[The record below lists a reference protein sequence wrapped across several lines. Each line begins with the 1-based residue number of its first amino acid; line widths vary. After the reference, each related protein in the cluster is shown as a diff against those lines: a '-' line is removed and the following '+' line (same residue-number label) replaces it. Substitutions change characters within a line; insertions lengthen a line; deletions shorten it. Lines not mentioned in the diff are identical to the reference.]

1 MARDEDEGEN
11 GRVSYRIQA
20 GNSAGRF
27 SLNPNTG
34 KLIFR
39 TRHIILKKKSCFK
52 ELWRMV
58 TFHKYPIDTPSW
70 YKQSKIH
77 FFSGVYSPC
86 FDCFNIVWLQTFFCR
101 DVWLIHN
108 QHPTHSSPVDEQK
121 FPGDCDYPTERVTTA
136 KALIALIIHFTSG
149 AFSSL
154 VQYLTWIML

>member
-39 TRHIILKKKSCFK
+39 ARHIILKKKVLKSCG
-52 ELWRMV
+52 EWWLS
-58 TFHKYPIDTPSW
+58 TNTQLTPHHDINRA
-70 YKQSKIH
+70 KFT
-77 FFSGVYSPC
+77 FFSCIYNPC

-108 QHPTHSSPVDEQK
+108 QHPTHSSPMDEQK
-121 FPGDCDYPTERVTTA
+121 FPGDCDYPTEWVTTA
-136 KALIALIIHFTSG
+136 KALITLITHFTSW
-149 AFSSL
+149 AFSAL
-154 VQYLTWIML
+154 GQYLTWIML